1 MRLFKISANIQ
12 DCWRSGCPG
21 LYRSEDGRLFAQ
33 GPLTTDADLLTQT
46 QPGIGEGLIE
56 VHPAV
61 VEALQRQG

>member
-1 MRLFKISANIQ
+1 MRLRKISTDIK

-33 GPLTTDADLLTQT
+33 GQLIADTDLLDQT
-46 QPGIGEGLIE
+46 QPGVGEGLIE

-61 VEALQRQG
+61 AEALRRLG